1 MYLFECIFNTTVDN
15 IIWYDKNTGCHN
27 NFLIVLPET
36 MIQQLKRKALQHSS
50 INIKIY
56 KIKLHY
62 IFSMYTKYPI

>member
-36 MIQQLKRKALQHSS
+36 RIQQLKRK
-50 INIKIY
+50 
-56 KIKLHY
+56 
-62 IFSMYTKYPI
+62 TK